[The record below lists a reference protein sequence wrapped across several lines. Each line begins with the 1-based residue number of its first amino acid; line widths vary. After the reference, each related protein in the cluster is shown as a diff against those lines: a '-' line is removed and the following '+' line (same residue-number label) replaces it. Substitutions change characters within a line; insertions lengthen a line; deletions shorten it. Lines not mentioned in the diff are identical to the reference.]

1 MFSGRGQRNSMILVC
16 IDHIRKLHWI
26 LCLNIH
32 AAWIATLK
40 TSSDFPHL
48 AYVPL
53 FYFLIRILLF
63 ALWSNNLLKSSLIKN
78 QESVIRVKTWKIREA
93 GSSHQTPP
101 TSSIPLYKR
110 PRFSL
115 CPHLITLHLFSKSI
129 WIISVCPLTSSKLY
143 LGKDNQNTIQQCNQA
158 WHALDIT
165 VLSVVK
171 WCCALVMLS
180 SPSFHMAEVYSE
192 WVRGR
197 EQWDIHK
204 SQGLFV
210 HKWMKTVFWE
220 KVRST
225 LIDTLRLKDV
235 L

>member
-1 MFSGRGQRNSMILVC
+1 MILVC

-53 FYFLIRILLF
+53 FCFLIRILLF

-93 GSSHQTPP
+93 GNSHQTPP
-101 TSSIPLYKR
+101 TSSIPLSKR
-110 PRFSL
+110 SRFSL
-115 CPHLITLHLFSKSI
+115 CLYLITLHLFSKSI

-143 LGKDNQNTIQQCNQA
+143 LWKDNQNTIQQYNQA

-165 VLSVVK
+165 FSVWLNGAVLWLCYLHQAFIWLK
-171 WCCALVMLS
+171 YIQNEY
-180 SPSFHMAEVYSE
+180 EVGAM
-192 WVRGR
+192 R
-197 EQWDIHK
+197 H
-204 SQGLFV
+204 
-210 HKWMKTVFWE
+210 T
-220 KVRST
+220 
-225 LIDTLRLKDV
+225 
-235 L
+235 